1 MKKVKNE
8 NYKNYMKYAYEK
20 KAKIQESDK
29 ESTKRRKP
37 KVYKK

>member
-1 MKKVKNE
+1 
-8 NYKNYMKYAYEK
+8 MKYAYEK
-20 KAKIQESDK
+20 KAKLEEIEK